1 MGTFVVL
8 SFKSIRKKV
17 MAFQRFGFVCSVC
30 LVVTQAAK
38 LASGLAAPGADELAP
53 LTQFRSQHRRTLD
66 GRLCAAAF
74 VQSGSAYTG
83 CTDTPNPDGAS
94 GQPWCYVEPQ
104 LLGGEA
110 STSWGPCA
118 PIIDYDTMRQE
129 AGKAIQGKVQE
140 VRGYVGRL
148 PKAEAAAKDTLKMFH
163 ARCG

>member
-1 MGTFVVL
+1 MG
-8 SFKSIRKKV
+8 
-17 MAFQRFGFVCSVC
+17 
-30 LVVTQAAK
+30 AK

-104 LLGGEA
+104 LLDGGA
-110 STSWGPCA
+110 ATSWGPCA
-118 PIIDYDTMRQE
+118 PVVDYDTMRQE
-129 AGKAIQGKVQE
+129 AGRSIQAKVQK
-140 VRGYVGRL
+140 VRNFVVKL
-148 PKAEAAAKDTLKMFH
+148 SKAKIAAEE
-163 ARCG
+163 